1 MDRALVESAQHG
13 DEDAFAALMSMN
25 GDRLMAIAYRIL
37 RDVSQAEDA
46 VQETIVAAWRDLPD
60 LRDPDRFPGWL
71 YRVLVRACY
80 AQAKHT
86 RRWNAG
92 VRVLISEPSDA
103 SNALMSVDD
112 RDQLDRAFRRLPP
125 EQRAIVVLHHY
136 LGWGQAEV
144 AAMLDIPLGT
154 VKSRLHY
161 ATLALRAAV
170 EADSRTTTTATSEE
184 RLA

>member
-1 MDRALVESAQHG
+1 VDRALVESAQHG

-37 RDVSQAEDA
+37 RDVNQAEDA

-71 YRVLVRACY
+71 YRVLVHACY
-80 AQAKHT
+80 AQARHT

-92 VRVLISEPSDA
+92 VRVLTSEPSDP
-103 SNALMSVDD
+103 SSELMSVDD

-144 AAMLDIPLGT
+144 AEMLDVPLGT

-170 EADSRTTTTATSEE
+170 EADSRTTSTATTEE